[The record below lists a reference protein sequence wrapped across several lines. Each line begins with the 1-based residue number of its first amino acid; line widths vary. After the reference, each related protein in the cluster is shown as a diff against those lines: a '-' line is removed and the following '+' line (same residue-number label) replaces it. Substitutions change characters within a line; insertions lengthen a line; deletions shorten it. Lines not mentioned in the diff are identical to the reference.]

1 MILDDIV
8 KAKKQQ
14 VEKAKLSLPQDELMK
29 MLEFRE
35 VGREPTLEMHRDFK
49 AAINKPGKVSLIAE
63 IKKASPSKGLI
74 CKDFDPIRIARIY
87 QQEGADALSILTEEN
102 FFQGQPFYI
111 KEVKQ
116 AVSLAVLRKDFL
128 LDEYQLYES
137 ALLGADA
144 VLLIASL
151 LSEGLLSKFLTL
163 AGQLEIDAMVEV
175 HSEDDLEKALKIDA
189 QIIGINNR
197 DLRSFRVDLDTTARL
212 TKSIPKDKITVSES
226 GIKSREDVKF
236 LKSLGIKAVLIG
248 EAFMAAPDIGAKVRE
263 VMGVN

>member
-14 VEKAKLSLPQDELMK
+14 IEKAKLTLPQDGLMRV
-29 MLEFRE
+29 LESRK
-35 VGREPTLEMHRDFK
+35 VRTGPTLEAHLDFK

-63 IKKASPSKGLI
+63 IKKASPSEGLI

-87 QQEGADALSILTEEN
+87 QEEGADALSVLTEED
-102 FFQGQPFYI
+102 FFQGQLSYI
-111 KEVKQ
+111 SEVRE

-128 LDEYQLYES
+128 IDGYQLYES

-144 VLLIASL
+144 VLLIASI

-163 AGQLEIDAMVEV
+163 AAQLKMDTMVEV
-175 HSEDDLEKALKIDA
+175 HSDGDLEKALKTGA

-212 TKSIPKDKITVSES
+212 MKSMPKDKIAVSES
-226 GIKSREDVKF
+226 GIKSHEDVKF
-236 LKSLGIKAVLIG
+236 LKNLGIKAVLIG
-248 EAFMAAPDIGAKVRE
+248 EAFLSAPDIGAKVRE
-263 VMGVN
+263 VMGA